1 MNHTADNERQ
11 DLGAQP
17 MEDTDQITTSSAE
30 LLKPLIAVLARQ
42 VFAEFANDHGGWCNL
57 SRWLSHLW
65 PLASLIA
72 LYTLTRS

>member
-1 MNHTADNERQ
+1 MNHTPDNERQ
-11 DLGAQP
+11 DLGAQQTQ
-17 MEDTDQITTSSAE
+17 DTDQIATSSTE

-42 VFAEFANDHGGWCNL
+42 VFTEFANDAGGWCNL
-57 SRWLSHLW
+57 SRWLGHLW